1 MGYNWAPAY
10 GDDFATDIETA
21 EKLLAKIKSGKA
33 TDDELKEFL
42 SVASDIV
49 AHASKD

>member
-1 MGYNWAPAY
+1 MGIDWWPAY

-21 EKLLAKIKSGKA
+21 ETLLAKIKSGKA
-33 TDDELKEFL
+33 TEDELKEFL
-42 SVASDIV
+42 SVAHDIV

>member
-1 MGYNWAPAY
+1 MGIDWAPVY

-33 TDDELKEFL
+33 TEDELVEFQR
-42 SVASDIV
+42 VAYEIV